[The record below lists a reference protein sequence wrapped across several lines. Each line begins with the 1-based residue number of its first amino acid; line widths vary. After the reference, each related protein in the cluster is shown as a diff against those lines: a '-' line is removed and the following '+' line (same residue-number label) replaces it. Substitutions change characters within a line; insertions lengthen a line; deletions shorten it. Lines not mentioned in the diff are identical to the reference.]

1 MKNSLLG
8 SYQKQVDKGLIQA
21 DAKQIEVLATL
32 QKLLDNLSDKTKKT
46 SVLNKLFSPSKEAI
60 KSIYLFG
67 KVGRGKSMLMDIFFD
82 VCSIELKQQSKK
94 RVHFHVFMQEMHE
107 YIHQW
112 RKKQKGDPL
121 PSLAKEIKN
130 TSSILCFDEFQVTDI
145 ADAMLLAR
153 LFTYLLDE
161 GVIFVATSNQHPD
174 DLYKNGLQRQ
184 LFLPF
189 IELLKRSSEIIELQA
204 KEDYR
209 LSYFKSIKT
218 TFYMNSQGDGYGF
231 LKERFQELTN
241 NGKVEPIALHIKGRT
256 VDFAQSHGD
265 VLWASFDELCGRAL
279 GSVDYLEIANE
290 FNIILIANIPNF
302 SLEIRDQVRRFVTLI
317 DALYEKKVKIICTVV
332 MPVEQFSFEDK
343 GFYFKRTQSR
353 LIEMQSEKYFNE
365 SG

>member
-8 SYQKQVDKGLIQA
+8 SYQKQVDKGLIQT
-21 DAKQIEVLATL
+21 DAKQIVVIASL
-32 QKLLDNLSDKTKKT
+32 QKLLQNLSDKTKKK
-46 SVLNKLFSPSKEAI
+46 SVLKKLFFPPKETT

-67 KVGRGKSMLMDIFFD
+67 KVGRGKSMLMDLFFD
-82 VCSIELKQQSKK
+82 VCSIELKQQSK
-94 RVHFHVFMQEMHE
+94 RRIHFHAFMQEMHE

-189 IELLKRSSEIIELQA
+189 IEVLKRSSEIIELQS

-209 LSYFKSIKT
+209 LSYFKLIKT
-218 TFYMNSQGDGYGF
+218 TFYMNSQGRADEF
-231 LKERFQELTN
+231 LRKRFQELTN
-241 NGKVEPIALHIKGRT
+241 NGNVEPIALRIKGRS

-265 VLWASFDELCGRAL
+265 VLWTSFGELCGRAL

-290 FNIILIANIPNF
+290 FNIILIADIPKF

-317 DALYEKKVKIICTVV
+317 DALYEKKIKIICTVV
-332 MPVEQFSFEDK
+332 MPVEQFSFKDK
-343 GFYFKRTQSR
+343 DFDFKRTQSR
-353 LIEMQSEKYFNE
+353 LIEMQSEKYFNASE
-365 SG
+365 